1 MFVTKRSTKELI
13 RDFALSCLI
22 SSFIFF
28 RLRNMK
34 SDSSLLS
41 GGMVMAPT
49 IAATI
54 KMAEF
59 RYGREEMLAL
69 FDRNV
74 TPPDPLKQIQ
84 GLFVDK
90 TQFPLALVQMTDEET
105 VSLIIFHFQYQVLE
119 LSYLV
124 PAQKTSLEEA
134 KKSLQKSSTWV
145 KLVGKAY
152 EPLRLFGIM

>member
-1 MFVTKRSTKELI
+1 
-13 RDFALSCLI
+13 
-22 SSFIFF
+22 
-28 RLRNMK
+28 
-34 SDSSLLS
+34 
-41 GGMVMAPT
+41 MAPT

-105 VSLIIFHFQYQVLE
+105 VSLIIFYFQYKVLE

-124 PAQKTSLEEA
+124 PAQKTSLEEV
-134 KKSLQKSSTWV
+134 KSPLGYLAFCKIYHSSRRKPT
-145 KLVGKAY
+145 LA
-152 EPLRLFGIM
+152 